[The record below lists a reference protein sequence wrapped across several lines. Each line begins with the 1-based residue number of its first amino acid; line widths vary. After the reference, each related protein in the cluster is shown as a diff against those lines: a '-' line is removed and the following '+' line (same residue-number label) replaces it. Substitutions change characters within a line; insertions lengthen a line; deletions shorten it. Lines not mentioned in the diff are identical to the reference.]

1 MLEIIP
7 NWHPIFVHFTV
18 TFISVMAV
26 LQLVIWLRPQSEH
39 MVSMLLVQKVLM
51 IITSVSVLVTLFTG
65 FGAYNSV
72 AHDTPSHMAMTDH
85 KNWAF
90 TTASVFLLAA
100 ILYFVKADW
109 RKSVVGIL
117 LIASGALVAVTGF
130 KGGELVYRY
139 GLGVM
144 SLPQVSASADGSGD
158 GHDHEHGA
166 PAKGANTMEEDS
178 HNSHGAEVEV
188 TSKPHINDSHGH
200 GAKVEMAPE
209 PKPHLND
216 GHAH

>member
-18 TFISVMAV
+18 TFITVMAI
-26 LQLVIWLRPQSEH
+26 LQLVIWFKPQSEH

-51 IITSVSVLVTLFTG
+51 IITSVTVLVTLFTG
-65 FGAYNSV
+65 WGAYNSV

-100 ILYFVKADW
+100 ILYFVNADR
-109 RKSVVGIL
+109 RKSVVGL
-117 LIASGALVAVTGF
+117 LLVASGALVGVTGF
-130 KGGELVYRY
+130 KGGEVVYRY

-166 PAKGANTMEEDS
+166 PAEGVSTMEEDGHGS
-178 HNSHGAEVEV
+178 HSTEAKTE
-188 TSKPHINDSHGH
+188 TKPHVDDGHGH
-200 GAKVEMAPE
+200 GAKFEVMSK

>member
-18 TFISVMAV
+18 TFISVMAA
-26 LQLVIWLRPQSEH
+26 LQLVIWFRPKSEN

-51 IITSVSVLVTLFTG
+51 IITSVSVLVTIFTG
-65 FGAYNSV
+65 WGAYNSV

-90 TTASVFLLAA
+90 TTATVFLLAA
-100 ILYFVKADW
+100 ILYFVKTKW
-109 RKSVVGIL
+109 RQSVVGIL
-117 LIASGALVAVTGF
+117 LITSGALVGVTGF
-130 KGGELVYRY
+130 KGGEVVYRY

-144 SLPQVSASADGSGD
+144 SLPQVSTSKNGSED

-166 PAKGANTMEEDS
+166 PAKAANNMEEDGHKS
-178 HNSHGAEVEV
+178 HNEQFKA
-188 TSKPHINDSHGH
+188 
-200 GAKVEMAPE
+200 E
-209 PKPHLND
+209 PKPHMDD
-216 GHAH
+216 GHTH

>member
-18 TFISVMAV
+18 TFITVIAI
-26 LQLVIWLRPQSEH
+26 LQLVIWLRPKSEN
-39 MVSMLLVQKVLM
+39 MDSMLWLQKILM
-51 IITSVSVLVTLFTG
+51 IITCVSVLVTLFTG
-65 FGAYNSV
+65 WGAYNSV
-72 AHDTPSHMAMTDH
+72 AHDAPSHMAMTDH

-90 TTASVFLLAA
+90 TTATVFLLAA
-100 ILYFVKADW
+100 ILYFVKSDW
-109 RKSVVGIL
+109 RQSVVGML
-117 LIASGALVAVTGF
+117 LIASGALVGVTGF
-130 KGGELVYRY
+130 KGGEVVYRY

-166 PAKGANTMEEDS
+166 PAKGASTMKED
-178 HNSHGAEVEV
+178 G
-188 TSKPHINDSHGH
+188 HGH
-200 GAKVEMAPE
+200 GAKVEITPE